1 MANRKKILQILQED
15 NGKYDFIRGD
25 VTDGKNGRCAW
36 GLVLS
41 RYGWDGLDHATLG
54 FETSR
59 ARAVHD
65 LDCSRSGYDDDIY
78 HMVKINN
85 ESNDWIETI
94 EKLKGNWKEK

>member
-1 MANRKKILQILQED
+1 MLH
-15 NGKYDFIRGD
+15 
-25 VTDGKNGRCAW
+25 
-36 GLVLS
+36 S
-41 RYGWDGLDHATLG
+41 G

-59 ARAVHD
+59 VRAVLD

-94 EKLKGNWKEK
+94 EKLKGNWKVK